1 MTNVYDCALI
11 YTPQIWVE
19 KFHRHCTNSGQLR
32 IKSFIYDST
41 ALFSDTYDVAIVS
54 DAWPALNRSMV
65 ERIHSRGSRV
75 IGVSDGSNDAN
86 EFLSSIGVDA
96 ILDSKKDAKLIC
108 EEAILLLDT
117 LNIQKESYIDLTAEE
132 HIENLDE
139 TIEDNEERTKV
150 QSNVVTV
157 FGTGG
162 TGCTEMST
170 AISSRLIDSL
180 LLDLDFEHPSIAPRA
195 NLYIEPHILDAI
207 ESAQNLKENFVDNI
221 NRLTKFSTIAG
232 LTHSSM
238 ATDIRDY
245 EITALI
251 DESKSHFTNIILDCG
266 TLQTHSR
273 FDILQLAILKE
284 SDSIVIVGS
293 CSPHG
298 IIRVLET
305 LVIATEYIQKC
316 ERDLD
321 ELNIEIIIN
330 NAEADDRLISQ
341 IKNEILYCGIDC
353 DITFIQKNKA
363 VWTLAWKGEFNYP
376 KRWIRAFDNLI
387 ARISDVFN
395 QKKVIASPS
404 DQNKLVSGIK

>member
-132 HIENLDE
+132 HIEQAFSL
-139 TIEDNEERTKV
+139 
-150 QSNVVTV
+150 S
-157 FGTGG
+157 GS
-162 TGCTEMST
+162 EMST

-387 ARISDVFN
+387 ARISNVFN